1 MYIECRDE
9 YAGYQTN
16 MDGEKIS
23 DCQILKD
30 AGKCESNDVA
40 KRNCKKTCE
49 LCGTSGKGP
58 GKRTV
63 FTL

>member
-1 MYIECRDE
+1 MYIECKDE
-9 YAGYQTN
+9 FSGFQ
-16 MDGEKIS
+16 GIK
-23 DCQILKD
+23 DCQILKE

-40 KRNCKKTCE
+40 KQNCRETCGLCKK
-49 LCGTSGKGP
+49 P